1 MSKSIVGVRGS
12 RRIVLA
18 SACFALFGGT
28 AWAQEGPA
36 MPPETGA
43 ARPMFP
49 APNYQLFRTDI
60 GFGAATIHAQ
70 EAYGGTVSVEPKVNV
85 MDNLAVGARFE
96 AMVGGGG
103 NIGAPGSGEVTV
115 KQNVAAAT
123 LLKTDFFLTRGS
135 VRPWVGL
142 GVGRYA
148 IISQGT
154 STSSGGASV
163 NQNAGAYFGVAPQ
176 LGVEM
181 GGFRIGAT
189 YNHIVG
195 AQVEVTQSVN
205 GSPETKKYSHDYA
218 SIEIGFRFGGRRR

>member
-1 MSKSIVGVRGS
+1 MSRSIVGIRVTRCL
-12 RRIVLA
+12 VL
-18 SACFALFGGT
+18 SGACFALLGGS

-43 ARPMFP
+43 AVRMFP
-49 APNYQLFRTDI
+49 APSYQLFRTDV

-96 AMVGGGG
+96 AMIGGGG
-103 NIGAPGSGEVTV
+103 NLGGPGSDEVTV
-115 KQNVAAAT
+115 KQNAAVAT

-142 GVGRYA
+142 GIGRYA
-148 IISQGT
+148 IISQG
-154 STSSGGASV
+154 STTGSGSASV
-163 NQNAGAYFGVAPQ
+163 SQNAGAYFGVAPQ
-176 LGVEM
+176 VGIEM